1 MRTIRLVIPMV
12 IAGSAQAQVKLPDHF
27 FDPPDRVFACHAID
41 AGPADSAASIL
52 EFIDG
57 DLKARETLVAFDSVG
72 VPLYMTVQMTESAP
86 TVAVSD
92 NVLVRFSVVGE
103 YLRIEKPFKDGKVM
117 DEAARITVTRGL
129 SSEEMKKSQQLAVW
143 LWDHRCNR

>member
-1 MRTIRLVIPMV
+1 MV

-27 FDPPDRVFACHAID
+27 FDPPDRVFAWHAID